1 MWPKAPDLNLP
12 RAGTLR
18 RCGYAQRSKP
28 GAIST
33 ASARLPGSLRG
44 SRPAVRT
51 GKRQMAPVSL
61 SHFYKFFVAFRQ
73 VECRIFTGFLSS
85 FYKFSPDAND
95 YHVDFVQH
103 C

>member
-1 MWPKAPDLNLP
+1 
-12 RAGTLR
+12 
-18 RCGYAQRSKP
+18 
-28 GAIST
+28 
-33 ASARLPGSLRG
+33 
-44 SRPAVRT
+44 
-51 GKRQMAPVSL
+51 MAPVSL